1 MEHEKEIKAKFKH
14 KVEQITEDQL
24 AALNSAYRIATTED
38 ILASI
43 SIKDR
48 EYYLIR
54 FIDLKDRITTWEED
68 TYEGACYLM
77 LTRTNLLIEAGDKGV
92 VELIKV
98 TEDKLSNERHIEL
111 LERKRI

>member
-1 MEHEKEIKAKFKH
+1 MGMKTKFKH
-14 KVEQITEDQL
+14 KVWQITDAQL
-24 AALNSAYRIATTED
+24 ASLNSDYRLATTED
-38 ILASI
+38 ILSSI
-43 SIKDR
+43 SIEDR

-92 VELIKV
+92 VEFIRV

>member
-1 MEHEKEIKAKFKH
+1 MGMKTKFKH
-14 KVEQITEDQL
+14 KVGQITEDQL
-24 AALNSAYRIATTED
+24 ADLNSDYRIATMED

-43 SIKDR
+43 SIEDR

-54 FIDLKDRITTWEED
+54 FIDLKNRIITWEED

-92 VELIKV
+92 VEFIKV
-98 TEDKLSNERHIEL
+98 TEDKLGNERHIEL

>member
-1 MEHEKEIKAKFKH
+1 MEHKKDIKAKFKH

-24 AALNSAYRIATTED
+24 TALNSAYRIATTED
-38 ILASI
+38 ILSSI
-43 SIKDR
+43 SIEDR

-54 FIDLKDRITTWEED
+54 FIDLKNRITTWEED

-92 VELIKV
+92 VEFIKV

>member
-24 AALNSAYRIATTED
+24 AALNSSYRIATTED

-43 SIKDR
+43 SIEDR

-68 TYEGACYLM
+68 TYEGACCLM

>member
-1 MEHEKEIKAKFKH
+1 MGMKTNFKH
-14 KVEQITEDQL
+14 KAGKITEYQL

-38 ILASI
+38 ILASTT
-43 SIKDR
+43 IKDR

-54 FIDLKDRITTWEED
+54 FIDLKDHITTWEED

-77 LTRTNLLIEAGDKGV
+77 LTHTNFLIEAGDKGV
-92 VELIKV
+92 VEFIKL

>member
-1 MEHEKEIKAKFKH
+1 MGMKTKFKH
-14 KVEQITEDQL
+14 KVWQITEDQL
-24 AALNSAYRIATTED
+24 ASLNSDYRLATTED
-38 ILASI
+38 ILSSI
-43 SIKDR
+43 SIEDR

-54 FIDLKDRITTWEED
+54 FIDLKDHITTWEED

-77 LTRTNLLIEAGDKGV
+77 LTRTNLLIEDGDKGV
-92 VELIKV
+92 VEFIRV

>member
-1 MEHEKEIKAKFKH
+1 MGMKTKFKH
-14 KVEQITEDQL
+14 KVGQITEDQL
-24 AALNSAYRIATTED
+24 DDLNSDYRIATTED

-43 SIKDR
+43 SIEDR
-48 EYYLIR
+48 EYFLIR
-54 FIDLKDRITTWEED
+54 FIDLKDHITTWKED

-92 VELIKV
+92 VEFIKV
-98 TEDKLSNERHIEL
+98 TEDKLGKERHIEL

>member
-1 MEHEKEIKAKFKH
+1 MGMKTKFKH
-14 KVEQITEDQL
+14 KVWQITEDQL
-24 AALNSAYRIATTED
+24 ASLNSDYRLATTED
-38 ILASI
+38 ILSSI
-43 SIKDR
+43 SIEDR

-68 TYEGACYLM
+68 TYECACYLM

-92 VELIKV
+92 VEFIRV

>member
-1 MEHEKEIKAKFKH
+1 MGMKTKFKH
-14 KVEQITEDQL
+14 KVGQITEDKL
-24 AALNSAYRIATTED
+24 TALNSDYRIATTED

-43 SIKDR
+43 SIEDR

-54 FIDLKDRITTWEED
+54 FIDLKDHITTWEED

-77 LTRTNLLIEAGDKGV
+77 LTRTNLLIKAGDKGV
-92 VELIKV
+92 VEFIKV
-98 TEDKLSNERHIEL
+98 TEDKLGNERHIEL

>member
-1 MEHEKEIKAKFKH
+1 MGMKTKFKH

-24 AALNSAYRIATTED
+24 AALNSDYRIATTED

-43 SIKDR
+43 SIEDR

-54 FIDLKDRITTWEED
+54 FIDLKDRITTWED
-68 TYEGACYLM
+68 DDYEGACYLM

-92 VELIKV
+92 VEFIKV
-98 TEDKLSNERHIEL
+98 TEDKLSKERRIEL

>member
-1 MEHEKEIKAKFKH
+1 MGMKTKFKH

-24 AALNSAYRIATTED
+24 AALNSSYRIVTSVD

-43 SIKDR
+43 SIEDR
-48 EYYLIR
+48 EDYLIS
-54 FIDLKDRITTWEED
+54 FIDLKDHITTWEED

-92 VELIKV
+92 VEFIKV

>member
-1 MEHEKEIKAKFKH
+1 MGMKTKFKH
-14 KVEQITEDQL
+14 KVWQITEDQL
-24 AALNSAYRIATTED
+24 ASLNSDYRLATTED
-38 ILASI
+38 ILSSI
-43 SIKDR
+43 SIEDR
-48 EYYLIR
+48 EYYLIH
-54 FIDLKDRITTWEED
+54 FIDLKDHITTWEED

-92 VELIKV
+92 VEFIRV

>member
-1 MEHEKEIKAKFKH
+1 MGMKTKFKH

-24 AALNSAYRIATTED
+24 AALNSDYRIATTED

-43 SIKDR
+43 SIEDR

-54 FIDLKDRITTWEED
+54 FIDLKDHITTWEED

-92 VELIKV
+92 VEFIKV
-98 TEDKLSNERHIEL
+98 TEDKLGNERHIEL

>member
-1 MEHEKEIKAKFKH
+1 MGMKTKFKH
-14 KVEQITEDQL
+14 KVWQITEDQL
-24 AALNSAYRIATTED
+24 ASLNSDYRLATTED
-38 ILASI
+38 ILSSI
-43 SIKDR
+43 SIEDR

-54 FIDLKDRITTWEED
+54 FIDLKDHITTWEED

-92 VELIKV
+92 VEFIRV

>member
-1 MEHEKEIKAKFKH
+1 MGMKTKFKH
-14 KVEQITEDQL
+14 KVGQITEDQL
-24 AALNSAYRIATTED
+24 DDLNSDYRIATTED

-43 SIKDR
+43 SIEDR

-54 FIDLKDRITTWEED
+54 FIDLKDHITTWEED

-77 LTRTNLLIEAGDKGV
+77 LKRTNLLIEAGDNGV
-92 VELIKV
+92 VEFIKV
-98 TEDKLSNERHIEL
+98 TEDKLGKERHIEL

>member
-1 MEHEKEIKAKFKH
+1 MEHEKEIKEKFKH
-14 KVEQITEDQL
+14 KVVQITEDQL
-24 AALNSAYRIATTED
+24 ASLNSDYRIATTED

-43 SIKDR
+43 SIEDR

-54 FIDLKDRITTWEED
+54 FIDLKNRITTWEED

-92 VELIKV
+92 VDFIKV
-98 TEDKLSNERHIEL
+98 TEDKLGKERHIEL

>member
-1 MEHEKEIKAKFKH
+1 MEHEKEIKEKFKH
-14 KVEQITEDQL
+14 KVVQITEDQL
-24 AALNSAYRIATTED
+24 ASLNSAYRVATTED
-38 ILASI
+38 ILSSI
-43 SIKDR
+43 SIEDR

-54 FIDLKDRITTWEED
+54 FIDLKDHITTWEED

-92 VELIKV
+92 VEFIKV
-98 TEDKLSNERHIEL
+98 MEDKLGNDHHIEL

>member
-1 MEHEKEIKAKFKH
+1 MGMKTKFKH
-14 KVEQITEDQL
+14 KVGQITEDQL
-24 AALNSAYRIATTED
+24 DDLNSDYRIATTED

-48 EYYLIR
+48 EYFLIR
-54 FIDLKDRITTWEED
+54 FIDLKDHITTWKED

-92 VELIKV
+92 VEFIKV
-98 TEDKLSNERHIEL
+98 MEDKLGKERHIEL